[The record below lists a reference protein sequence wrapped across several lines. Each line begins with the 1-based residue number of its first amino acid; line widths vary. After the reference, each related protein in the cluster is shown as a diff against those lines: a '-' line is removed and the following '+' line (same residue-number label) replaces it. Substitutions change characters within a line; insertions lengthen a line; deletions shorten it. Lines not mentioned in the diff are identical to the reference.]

1 MGKRDKFIE
10 KEKNII
16 ERRLNMYIDK
26 TENGT
31 RRIFTQGDVLLYMDN
46 YILPYHNGDL
56 IKLDNIYCNEYM
68 VIDKNHDNTKNT
80 IDIISTRQVYNME
93 FGNSG
98 EYASSNV
105 REWLNTTY
113 LKAFTSTKIRKL
125 FKAMEVKCNTN
136 DKIGYIVNDKVKIPS
151 IIELNYKEK
160 DYNTEGDAYD
170 IFTKDNIWVDKGIY
184 GNDNSYWL
192 RTSND
197 NVANYGNFIVTSKGT
212 ISDKSAPYIRHGV
225 LPILRLSYK

>member
-1 MGKRDKFIE
+1 
-10 KEKNII
+10 
-16 ERRLNMYIDK
+16 MYIDE

-31 RRIFTQGDVLLYMDN
+31 RRIFSQKDVLLYRAN
-46 YILPYHNGDL
+46 YILPYHIGDI
-56 IKLDNIYCNEYM
+56 IKLDNLYSNEYM
-68 VIDKNHDNTKNT
+68 VIDINHDNTRNT
-80 IDIISTRQVYNME
+80 IDIISTKQVYNME

-113 LKAFTSTKIRKL
+113 LKAFTSAKIRKL
-125 FKAMEVKCNTN
+125 FKAMEVKCITN

-151 IIELNYKEK
+151 IIELNYREKEYSYRYQSE
-160 DYNTEGDAYD
+160 DYDTEGNRYD
-170 IFTKDNIWVDKGIY
+170 IFTKDNIWIDKGIH
-184 GNDNSYWL
+184 GNANSYWL

-212 ISDKSAPYIRHGV
+212 ISDKSAPYIKHGV
-225 LPILRLSYK
+225 VPILRLSYK